1 MLNITIPAMG
11 SKKPWK
17 LRTPTKKNNLFN
29 LFQIPKGRTSLD
41 LNHIKPLTELHII
54 LTKPHIILTKPHKTI
69 ITIFDIWVVMTPRS
83 GTGCIEGGGRP
94 RTVDA
99 DWADHSALRG
109 MAREVGNA

>member
-1 MLNITIPAMG
+1 
-11 SKKPWK
+11 
-17 LRTPTKKNNLFN
+17 
-29 LFQIPKGRTSLD
+29 
-41 LNHIKPLTELHII
+41 
-54 LTKPHIILTKPHKTI
+54 
-69 ITIFDIWVVMTPRS
+69 MTPRS